1 MPEQIC
7 DHRSLGRAGCRMASA
22 RCCFF
27 LFGVF
32 SAAASSL
39 LFSASA
45 WGQSSLV
52 IDTSHLSKL
61 GTVDARFVS
70 YNVEMV
76 EVTGGRF
83 WKPYTSVAAAPDAA
97 KSKPA
102 ADANQQVGISDALFE
117 YRSPIDLSN
126 PRLRALAAALGPAYM
141 RVSGSWANST
151 YFQDD
156 DLPALKE
163 PPKGFR
169 GVLTRAEWK
178 GVVDFSRAV
187 DAKIVSSVA
196 VSTGARDAN
205 GVWTPEQ
212 AKALYDYTKRIGGSI
227 AATEFMNEPTI
238 PSAGGAPA
246 GYDAATFAKDV
257 KVFEPFLRK
266 ESPKTIF
273 LGPGGVMEGLPIA
286 GAGPGG
292 MTMKLLPSEDLMKA
306 TGPAYDAMSY
316 HFYGAVSRRCGGSL
330 KTEQELT
337 ADWLNR
343 TGTVEAFYAAMRDK
357 YLPGRTMWLNE
368 TAEAACGGDPVAA
381 EFVDT
386 IRYLNQLGTL
396 AQRGVQTVMHNT
408 LAASDYGLLDQKTYE
423 PRPDYWAALLWN
435 HTMGTVVL
443 DPKTASNQAVRVFAQ
458 CSKEGKG
465 GVTVL
470 ALNTDGAQTQ
480 SISLPHAAERYTLTA
495 PELTS
500 DKVLLNGVELK
511 AEADGSF
518 EPLKGAHVNAGVL
531 QLEPASVS
539 FFVISSAHNPACK

>member
-1 MPEQIC
+1 
-7 DHRSLGRAGCRMASA
+7 MAST
-22 RCCFF
+22 RKCFYSSGV
-27 LFGVF
+27 LLTVASGIVF
-32 SAAASSL
+32 SASGS
-39 LFSASA
+39 
-45 WGQSSLV
+45 GQSSIV
-52 IDTSHLSKL
+52 IDPTHLSKL

-83 WKPYTSVAAAPDAA
+83 WKPYKSVAATPEPA
-97 KSKPA
+97 KPKPA
-102 ADANQQVGISDALFE
+102 ADANQQVGVSDTLFE
-117 YRSPIDLSN
+117 YRSPINLSN
-126 PRLRALAAALGPAYM
+126 PRLRKLAAALGPAYI

-187 DAKIVSSVA
+187 DAQIVSSVA
-196 VSTGARDAN
+196 VSAGARNAS

-212 AKALYDYTKRIGGSI
+212 AKALYDYTKKIGGSI
-227 AATEFMNEPTI
+227 AATEFMNEPTF
-238 PSAGGAPA
+238 PGAGGAPA

-273 LGPGGVMEGLPIA
+273 LGPGGVMEGITIA
-286 GAGPGG
+286 GGGPGG
-292 MTMKLLPSEDLMKA
+292 MIMNILPSEDLMKA

-330 KTEQELT
+330 KPEQELT
-337 ADWLNR
+337 ADWLDR

-381 EFVDT
+381 KFVDT
-386 IRYLNQLGTL
+386 FRYLNQLGTL

-408 LAASDYGLLDQKTYE
+408 LAASDYGLLQEDTYE

-443 DPKTASNQAVRVFAQ
+443 DPKTPKDQAVRVYAQ
-458 CSKEGKG
+458 CAKAQKG
-465 GVTVL
+465 GVSVL
-470 ALNTDGAQTQ
+470 ALNTDSAHAQQIT
-480 SISLPHAAERYTLTA
+480 LPRDAERYTLTA

-500 DKVLLNGVELK
+500 DTVLLNGVELK
-511 AEADGSF
+511 AASDGSV
-518 EPLKGAHVNAGVL
+518 EPLKGAHASAGVL
-531 QLEPASVS
+531 ELEPASVT
-539 FFVISSAHNPACK
+539 FFVISSARNSACK